1 MPKENPV
8 PGAARPLSELK
19 VKMLL
24 EGTVSRIDLSG
35 AFIDVRA
42 QREGFA
48 HISAL
53 AEQHVNRVEDVLK
66 LGQNVSAWVSKVD
79 AAHGRLELTLV
90 KPLDVEWNE
99 IKKGSVVPG
108 KVVRLEKFG
117 AFVEIGAERPGLI
130 HISELANGYVKDP
143 AEVVK
148 VGDAIEVMVL
158 SVDRKKKQIQ
168 LSLKALET
176 RAAKEVEEEQKTEEP
191 PLTAMQA
198 AFLKAQQSSSEAP
211 LAADGGRPA
220 RGSSAKIRHEQE
232 EILSRT
238 LQGSTRK

>member
-1 MPKENPV
+1 MPKENPTS
-8 PGAARPLSELK
+8 GAIRALSELK
-19 VKMLL
+19 EKMAL
-24 EGTVSRIDLSG
+24 EGKVSRIDLSG
-35 AFIDVRA
+35 AFIDVGVE
-42 QREGFA
+42 REGFA

-66 LGQNVSAWVSKVD
+66 LGQQVSVWVRKVD
-79 AAHGRLELTLV
+79 AIHGRLELTLV
-90 KPLDVEWNE
+90 KPLDVEWND

-158 SVDRKKKQIQ
+158 GVDRKKKQIQ
-168 LSLKALET
+168 LSLKALEV

-198 AFLKAQQSSSEAP
+198 AFLKAQESSEAP
-211 LAADGGRPA
+211 QISAAERPP
-220 RGSSAKIRHEQE
+220 RGSSAKVRREQE

>member
-1 MPKENPV
+1 MPKENPTS
-8 PGAARPLSELK
+8 GAARALSELK
-19 VKMLL
+19 EKMPL

-35 AFIDVRA
+35 AFIDVGVE
-42 QREGFA
+42 REGFA

-66 LGQNVSAWVSKVD
+66 VGQKVSVWVRKVD

-90 KPLDVEWNE
+90 KPLEVEWNE

-158 SVDRKKKQIQ
+158 GVDHKKKQIQ

-176 RAAKEVEEEQKTEEP
+176 RTAKEVEEEQKTEEP
-191 PLTAMQA
+191 SLTAMQA
-198 AFLKAQQSSSEAP
+198 AFLKAQGSSEAT
-211 LAADGGRPA
+211 LASAADRPG
-220 RGSSAKIRHEQE
+220 RGSSAKIRREQE

>member
-1 MPKENPV
+1 MPTENPT
-8 PGAARPLSELK
+8 PGAARPLSEFK

-35 AFIDVRA
+35 AFIDVGA
-42 QREGFA
+42 EREGFA

-66 LGQNVSAWVSKVD
+66 LGQNVSAWVRKVD

-117 AFVEIGAERPGLI
+117 AFVEIGAERPGLV
-130 HISELANGYVKDP
+130 HISELANGYVNDP

-148 VGDAIEVMVL
+148 VGEAIEVMVL
-158 SVDRKKKQIQ
+158 GVDRKKKQIQ

-176 RAAKEVEEEQKTEEP
+176 RTAKEVEEEQKTEEP

-198 AFLKAQQSSSEAP
+198 AFLKAQQSSEAT
-211 LAADGGRPA
+211 LAAADGRPA
-220 RGSSAKIRHEQE
+220 HGSSAKIRREQE

>member
-1 MPKENPV
+1 MPKENPTS
-8 PGAARPLSELK
+8 GATRALSELK
-19 VKMLL
+19 EKMPL

-35 AFIDVRA
+35 AFIEVGVE
-42 QREGFA
+42 REGFA

-66 LGQNVSAWVSKVD
+66 VGQKVSVWVRKVD

-90 KPLDVEWNE
+90 KPLEVEWNE

-143 AEVVK
+143 GEVVK

-158 SVDRKKKQIQ
+158 GVDRKKKQIQ

-176 RAAKEVEEEQKTEEP
+176 RTAKEVEEEQKTEEP
-191 PLTAMQA
+191 SLTAMQA
-198 AFLKAQQSSSEAP
+198 AFLRAQESSEAT
-211 LAADGGRPA
+211 LASAAGRPA
-220 RGSSAKIRHEQE
+220 RGASAKIRREQE

-238 LQGSTRK
+238 LQGSTRR